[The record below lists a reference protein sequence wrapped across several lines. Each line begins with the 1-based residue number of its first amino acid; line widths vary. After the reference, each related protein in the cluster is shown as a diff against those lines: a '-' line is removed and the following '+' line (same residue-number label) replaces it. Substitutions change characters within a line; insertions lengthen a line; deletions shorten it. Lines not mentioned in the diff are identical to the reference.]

1 METFAHF
8 EIFDQEGNRAAEGH
22 KVRRPCLAV
31 LNFFSIMFPKKRQQG
46 AQARYFRPR
55 SLHMRRIQI
64 FVSSVCTVLAYCSYA
79 FVQSV
84 HKQSWRMLRTFD
96 ENLKICLLRYRG
108 WDFVT

>member
-55 SLHMRRIQI
+55 SLHIRRIQI
-64 FVSSVCTVLAYCSYA
+64 FVTHAQYAHSAHKRLFSLCTNNIGDLAYA
-79 FVQSV
+79 Q
-84 HKQSWRMLRTFD
+84 
-96 ENLKICLLRYRG
+96 
-108 WDFVT
+108 DF